1 MNSLKNHVDSIFSK
15 YKSSKQ
21 INELKYEVLSNLE
34 AKVDDLT
41 ANGMDNSEAIKKAKG
56 SINSIDYLIDG
67 NKKVFINEYNLEYI
81 QIALL
86 YSIIAWIITIPG
98 LIIRVGFI
106 LNIFLFICS
115 IAIGIKYFLLN
126 SKKESEY
133 RKCKSFINIQ
143 SAFKAKKI
151 AWIMWLLFIV
161 VYTLFTTAIQFGSNI
176 WFSRPISI
184 TGPYQFA
191 KLAIGYGIP
200 LISIIIPLIFN
211 LAPKLILKYEVGEDN
226 ENEE

>member
-1 MNSLKNHVDSIFSK
+1 MNSLKNHVDSVFSN
-15 YKSSKQ
+15 YKASKQ

-41 ANGMDNSEAIKKAKG
+41 ANGMNHSEAIKKAKG

-67 NKKVFINEYNLEYI
+67 NRKVFINKYNLEYI
-81 QIALL
+81 QIVLL
-86 YSIIAWIITIPG
+86 YFIIAWIITIPVV
-98 LIIRVGFI
+98 IIGVGFV
-106 LNIFLFICS
+106 LNIFTFICS
-115 IAIGIKYFLLN
+115 IAIGIKYLLLN
-126 SKKESEY
+126 SKKEFEY
-133 RKCKSFINIQ
+133 LKCKSFINIQ

-151 AWIMWLLFIV
+151 SWILWLLFIV

-176 WFSRPISI
+176 WFSRPVII

-191 KLAIGYGIP
+191 EVAIGYGIP

-211 LAPKLILKYEVGEDN
+211 SAPKLILKYEVGEDN